1 MALGVDASTIHAA
14 WAVGVKV
21 ILSFPGGEAVVDI
34 WSGWSYG
41 RTTCKD
47 VRDLS
52 SKVEPGEAILHFTYM
67 NDGVEN
73 FWALYQCTYE

>member
-14 WAVGVKV
+14 WAIRVKV

-52 SKVEPGEAILHFTYM
+52 RKVEPGEAVLVLSVRSSLSASVYTT
-67 NDGVEN
+67 V
-73 FWALYQCTYE
+73 